1 MLPPEGQLMKERK
14 KNSQFSVLQV
24 LPCPT
29 QHWLP
34 PMRSKPDVDIIGP
47 LSSVSEEQGAPSSSC
62 WKLTSS
68 LPLPLPSGQS
78 SVCPFRVCLIQSV
91 SMETLRQ
98 EESAP
103 PPVPLP
109 LSPNLWDFTVLLPC
123 DSIVSQQPLYT
134 NKTDYL
140 HAIVE
145 KDTACSGLYIGF
157 LHPAKRGL
165 LPPHP
170 S

>member
-1 MLPPEGQLMKERK
+1 MK
-14 KNSQFSVLQV
+14 
-24 LPCPT
+24 
-29 QHWLP
+29 
-34 PMRSKPDVDIIGP
+34 SKPDVDIIGP

-62 WKLTSS
+62 WRLMSS
-68 LPLPLPSGQS
+68 LPLPLLSGRS
-78 SVCPFRVCLIQSV
+78 SVCSFRVCLIQSV

-140 HAIVE
+140 HGILRKTLLALVYTLALSIQPKGV
-145 KDTACSGLYIGF
+145 CSLFIPHKQSWRNICKPN
-157 LHPAKRGL
+157 LHYNLKKI
-165 LPPHP
+165 
-170 S
+170 